1 MNNISPQTRLEVVQ
15 HYLNNGDSL
24 RKTAKKFQV
33 YYPTVFKWVKLYK
46 EQGEQRLL
54 SNYKRPWNRVK
65 KELEEKIALLKEKN
79 PSLTVRETKEIL
91 GKQKMKISIKGIWG
105 VWKRYGYAGFIKEEF
120 GHDFTGYIAWSKE
133 AKSKFEVAK
142 KVFESGKI
150 IESAKILNSI
160 PSLPTNKLIGQI
172 SDKLLNWKRK
182 TEKMSCL
189 MGEIP
194 PHSYV
199 EKGKKLYKEL
209 KRRKLYHSALRIGIM
224 EIVALT
230 WIAPSE
236 KTLKKI
242 EEVRQIINSPD
253 DHHTPNNLRRT
264 SELLFGPRF
273 SLLIEEG
280 IECTRLMKLKKAYE
294 IAEICRR
301 LLRTRKS
308 VSPLSVLQLGIM
320 YMNLEDY
327 RKAENLILPLFKKVD
342 EEGKKQLK
350 VRLANIFV
358 TKGDWRTASR
368 FSSDAEFGAWSS
380 LSGKYLFFSRLALI
394 KGDLQ
399 KAISLCIE
407 ILSQLKEEKFEQ
419 RIFSAV
425 FTIASAYAGLGE
437 RIKAKKMLTKIL
449 PFFKKR
455 KLKKYIHIIEILL
468 SPNRLKLKNKKSK
481 ARNQIAVIN
490 FLSPFPDCHLNKDL
504 LPSVKLV
511 HLIRNGNYLKA
522 LSFAKKKYLMLHF
535 YRYLF
540 FFPET
545 IIRLLEKGKS
555 TGLPRVILKLPIF
568 NKEVPVYHIK
578 FLGSQVVYK
587 NQKYLEVKLP
597 PKNTAFIIQLATKTG
612 GPGEKIYLKDLYN
625 NFWPRSKG
633 PSRNL
638 SHLLMRV
645 KKALKISSHLLTI
658 SSKTGCPSI
667 INEGI
672 YFTTDYQEFEQ
683 ILAQAK
689 ALERVGEWRFAKRE
703 YLRAFKLFRG
713 EPFKKMY
720 DNWSEQ
726 MRRVILGKLEDE
738 AVHFVKSCLE
748 HKNKTD
754 ARKVLKRVLKIMPD
768 SEEITILLKSLIAD

>member
-1 MNNISPQTRLEVVQ
+1 MFPHMNNISPQTRLEVVR

-24 RKTAKKFQV
+24 RKTAQRFHV

-46 EQGEQRLL
+46 KEGEAGLL
-54 SNYKRPWNRVK
+54 STYKRPWNRAK
-65 KELEEKIALLKEKN
+65 TDLEEKIALLKEKD
-79 PSLTVRETKEIL
+79 PGLTVRDAKEIL
-91 GKQKMKISIKGIWG
+91 RQQGMKISIKGIWG
-105 VWKRYGYAGFIKEEF
+105 IWKRYGYAGFNKEEF
-120 GHDFTGYIAWSKE
+120 GHDFTGYTAWSKE
-133 AKSKFEVAK
+133 AKSKFETAK
-142 KVFESGKI
+142 KVFKSGKVK
-150 IESAKILNSI
+150 ESAKILNSI
-160 PSLPTNKLIGQI
+160 PSLPTNKLIGKI
-172 SDKLLNWKRK
+172 PDKLLNWKRK

-194 PHSYV
+194 PHNYFK
-199 EKGKKLYKEL
+199 KGEKLYKEL
-209 KRRKLYHSALRIGIM
+209 KRRKLYHSALRIGVM
-224 EIVALT
+224 EVVALA
-230 WIAPSE
+230 WIASSE
-236 KTLKKI
+236 KTLEKI
-242 EEVRQIINSPD
+242 EKVKQIINSPED
-253 DHHTPNNLRRT
+253 RHIPDIPRRT

-280 IECTRLMKLKKAYE
+280 IECTRLMKLKKADE
-294 IAEICRR
+294 IADTCRR
-301 LLRTRKS
+301 LLRNRKLI
-308 VSPLSVLQLGIM
+308 SPLSVLQLGIM

-327 RKAENLILPLFKKVD
+327 RKAENLILPVFKKVD
-342 EEGKKQLK
+342 EKEKEQLK
-350 VRLANIFV
+350 LRLANIFV
-358 TKGDWRTASR
+358 AKGDWRTASR
-368 FSSDAEFGAWSS
+368 FSRDAKFGAWSS

-394 KGDLQ
+394 KGNLQ

-407 ILSQLKEEKFEQ
+407 ILSQLKKEEFDR
-419 RIFSAV
+419 RIFSGF

-437 RIKAKKMLTKIL
+437 RVKAKKILTKIL

-481 ARNQIAVIN
+481 TRNQTAVIN

-504 LPSVKLV
+504 LPSVKLA
-511 HLIRNGNYLKA
+511 HLVRNGNYLKA

-568 NKEVPVYHIK
+568 NREVPVYHIK
-578 FLGSQVVYK
+578 FLGSQIVYK

-597 PKNTAFIIQLATKTG
+597 PKNTAFVIQLATKTG

-638 SHLLMRV
+638 SHLLMRI
-645 KKALKISSHLLTI
+645 KKALKIPSHLLTI

-689 ALERVGEWRFAKRE
+689 ALEQTGEWRFAKRE
-703 YLRAFKLFRG
+703 YLRAFELFRG

-738 AVHFVKSCLE
+738 AVHFAKSCME
-748 HKNKTD
+748 HKNNTD
-754 ARKVLKRVLKIMPD
+754 ARKVLKRILKIMPD
-768 SEEITILLKSLIAD
+768 SKEIMI